1 MARGNG
7 AAAARARGP
16 YGSTIAAMISLS
28 PLSTADL
35 RPLDENDF
43 ARLDS
48 LLDETGNENAM
59 VVEEVDGFLAALA
72 CVPDAIG
79 EEELLAQ
86 VLGSDPFA
94 ALPSGAPPSAAYAEI
109 GALLRRHA
117 GRVVAALDAGEF
129 GPVLSYDDDGN
140 ADGVAWAVGF
150 LRGVEL
156 HPDSWEALLAEKDF
170 DDALDA
176 MDSLAAV
183 LDGDDLDDALPAAER
198 DTVIDRMIGDVAD
211 IHEFFRPYREA
222 GTTPAAMRVE
232 TVRRTDPKIG
242 RNDPCRC
249 GSGRKYKNCCG
260 AN

>member
-1 MARGNG
+1 
-7 AAAARARGP
+7 
-16 YGSTIAAMISLS
+16 MISLS
-28 PLSTADL
+28 PQSTADL

-48 LLDETGNENAM
+48 LLDETDSENAM

-72 CVPDAIG
+72 CAPDAIG
-79 EEELLAQ
+79 EDELLAQ
-86 VLGSDPFA
+86 VLGNDPFGDDPPA
-94 ALPSGAPPSAAYAEI
+94 PGAPMGAPLSATHAEI
-109 GALLRRHA
+109 AALLRRHA

-170 DDALDA
+170 DDVLDA

-183 LDGDDLDDALPAAER
+183 LDADDIPDTPTTGER
-198 DTVIDRMIGDVAD
+198 DTLIDRMIGDVVD

-222 GTTPAAMRVE
+222 GTTPAMMRVD
-232 TVRRTDPKIG
+232 TVRRADPKIG

>member
-1 MARGNG
+1 
-7 AAAARARGP
+7 
-16 YGSTIAAMISLS
+16 MISLS
-28 PLSTADL
+28 PLSAVDQ

-43 ARLDS
+43 ARLDV
-48 LLDETGNENAM
+48 LLDQTDNENAM

-72 CVPDAIG
+72 CVPDVLG
-79 EEELLAQ
+79 EDALLAQ
-86 VLGSDPFA
+86 VLGNEDA
-94 ALPSGAPPSAAYAEI
+94 VAPSGGHAEI
-109 GALLRRHA
+109 ALLLRRHA
-117 GRVVAALDAGEF
+117 ARVAANLDADEF

-156 HPDSWEALLAEKDF
+156 HPDSWESLLAEKEF

-176 MDSLAAV
+176 MDSLASV
-183 LDGDDLDDALPAAER
+183 LEDDDLADTLTPAER
-198 DTVIDRMIGDVAD
+198 DGLIDRMIGDVAD

-232 TVRRTDPKIG
+232 TVRRTEPKIG

-249 GSGRKYKNCCG
+249 GSGRKYKSCCG